1 MARGLPMRWLTSMAD
16 DDKDSKTED
25 PTEKRLG
32 EATERGEFAKSPE
45 IGVVLGLGAALLAFS
60 LVLQEGTRSVADY
73 SSSLFAHLH
82 TVPFQAGVVPPPLV
96 SALKIVAIA
105 VAPLLVGATLAALL
119 AGGLQSGFRLSPKAI
134 GFKPEKLNPVDGF
147 KRLFS
152 QRMAV
157 HAGIDFCKMLAVGT
171 CIWIAMRE
179 LLADPL
185 FTTPVETPYL
195 GEFIREAALSLLSRL
210 ALVLGC
216 VAAASYAYEKFKTR
230 QDQRMSR
237 HEVKEEHK
245 QAEGNAQV
253 KGAIRR
259 MARRLAQRQML
270 AAVPT
275 ADVIVTNP
283 THYAVALKYERGV
296 DSAPVILAKGENAFA
311 RRIKELAARHEVP
324 MVENRPVA
332 RLLHATGRVGEPI
345 PAELFHA
352 VAGILAFVYRTHRY
366 YFHRLA
372 SRRLAVRAPGG
383 PTS

>member
-1 MARGLPMRWLTSMAD
+1 MAD
-16 DDKDSKTED
+16 EDKDSKTEE
-25 PTEKRLG
+25 PTEKRLND
-32 EATERGEFAKSPE
+32 AMERGEFARSAE
-45 IGVVLGLGAALLAFS
+45 IGVVLGLGAALLVFS
-60 LVLQEGTRSVADY
+60 LVMQEGARTVADY
-73 SSSLFAHLH
+73 TSGILAQLH
-82 TVPFQAGVVPPPLV
+82 RVPFQAGVIPLPLV
-96 SALKIVAIA
+96 SALKICAMVLT
-105 VAPLLVGATLAALL
+105 PLLVGAALAALL
-119 AGGLQSGFRLSPKAI
+119 SGGLQSGFNLSPKAI
-134 GFKPEKLNPVDGF
+134 GFKPEKLNPIAGL

-152 QRMAV
+152 QQAAV
-157 HAGIDFCKMLAVGT
+157 HAGIDFCKMLAVGA

-185 FTTPVETPYL
+185 FTTPVETAYL
-195 GEFIREAALSLLSRL
+195 GEFIRKAALSLLSRL
-210 ALVLGC
+210 ALVLGLI
-216 VAAASYAYEKFKTR
+216 AAVSYAYEKFKTR
-230 QDQRMSR
+230 RDQRMSR

-245 QAEGNAQV
+245 QAEGNAQI
-253 KGAIRR
+253 KGAMRR
-259 MARRLAQRQML
+259 MARRYAQRQML

-311 RRIKELAARHEVP
+311 RRIKALAAAHEVP

-372 SRRLAVRAPGG
+372 SRRLSARAAGTP
-383 PTS
+383 SA